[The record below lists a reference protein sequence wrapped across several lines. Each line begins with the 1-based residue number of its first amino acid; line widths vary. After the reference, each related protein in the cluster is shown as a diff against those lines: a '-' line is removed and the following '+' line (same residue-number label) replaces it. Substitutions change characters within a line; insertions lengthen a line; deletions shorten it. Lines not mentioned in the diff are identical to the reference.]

1 MPNVLIKDD
10 NFVIAFDPEKIKKVT
25 TLASGTVVLYGEQGD
40 NWLINTE
47 KHPKAFTMIM
57 KVLSKHFQVID
68 DDPEYYD
75 GSPEVTYRFEKTG
88 ITTWFKL
95 HFPSQSEYDF
105 AAELMEYET
114 AFRFKPQDA
123 LYSMLVIFAP
133 FYTSFKENRQ
143 FIYDILGEP
152 VNAEEGSNG

>member
-40 NWLINTE
+40 NWLIDTA

-57 KVLSKHFQVID
+57 KVLSEHFQVID
-68 DDPEYYD
+68 DDYD

-88 ITTWFKL
+88 LANWFKL
-95 HFPSQSEYDF
+95 AFPSQSEYDF

-114 AFRFKPQDA
+114 AFKFKPLDE
-123 LYSMLVIFAP
+123 LYSMSVTFAP
-133 FYTSFKENRQ
+133 FYASFKENRQ
-143 FIYDILGEP
+143 LIYDILGEP